1 MRYAPFRDEAWRKK
15 ADVCEYTQGRE
26 HRMQTGDEL
35 SCQQVVELVTDYL
48 ENALLPESLR
58 QLEAHVA
65 ECPGCKNYIEQM
77 QLTIDMLHQIAR
89 ESVFPATKQELLQL
103 FHNWKKSSEAQE
115 TDSH

>member
-1 MRYAPFRDEAWRKK
+1 
-15 ADVCEYTQGRE
+15 
-26 HRMQTGDEL
+26 MQTEDEL

-48 ENALLPESLR
+48 ENALRPELRR

-65 ECPGCKNYIEQM
+65 GCPGCKNYIEQM

-103 FHNWKKSSEAQE
+103 FRDRNKGSDES
-115 TDSH
+115 

>member
-1 MRYAPFRDEAWRKK
+1 MPTE
-15 ADVCEYTQGRE
+15 
-26 HRMQTGDEL
+26 DEL

-48 ENALLPESLR
+48 ENALLPEMR
-58 QLEAHVA
+58 ERLEAHVA
-65 ECPGCKNYIEQM
+65 ECPGCENYIEQM

-103 FHNWKKSSEAQE
+103 FRDWKKDSEAQE